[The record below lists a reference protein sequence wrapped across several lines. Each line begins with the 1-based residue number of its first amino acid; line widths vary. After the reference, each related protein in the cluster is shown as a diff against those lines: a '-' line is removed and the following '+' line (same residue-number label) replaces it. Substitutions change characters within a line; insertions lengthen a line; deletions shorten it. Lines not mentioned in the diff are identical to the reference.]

1 MEGAIGNRGASVRRW
16 GCWYSNT
23 TRGGFA
29 WHSLPRLA
37 ARGYGVG
44 GAYIAVRRG
53 GICVGLIAGQRRT
66 VLVVGRDEIVTCNY
80 YYTYFVSWS
89 RRNPVLY
96 IFHDPCCCVASPV
109 PAIPHRAIARWDR
122 RHAVISGVSA
132 DRTPNWSCLGDYG
145 SLPPHQSQG
154 PVSRL
159 NPLRTGAS
167 GIPSM
172 FLSRPLVSLGRVRLD
187 FSPFLGSTSRLSALN
202 TISRC
207 V

>member
-1 MEGAIGNRGASVRRW
+1 MRGFDRGTEEDCTCGRSRW
-16 GCWYSNT
+16 D
-23 TRGGFA
+23 
-29 WHSLPRLA
+29 
-37 ARGYGVG
+37 
-44 GAYIAVRRG
+44 
-53 GICVGLIAGQRRT
+53 
-66 VLVVGRDEIVTCNY
+66 RDYTCNY
-80 YYTYFVSWS
+80 IIRTSSPGRAVI
-89 RRNPVLY
+89 PY

-187 FSPFLGSTSRLSALN
+187 FSPFSAAPLD
-202 TISRC
+202 SLR
-207 V
+207 